1 MDKNRIMDDAVGA
14 VTKEWK
20 YMARLAVQIR
30 EGRNNNP
37 VWVES
42 QQAKFTGIF
51 KRLLTD
57 PIEDVKKEM

>member
-1 MDKNRIMDDAVGA
+1 MDKNRIMDDAIGA

-20 YMARLAVQIR
+20 HMARLAVQIR

-37 VWVES
+37 EWVEN
-42 QQAKFTGIF
+42 QQSKFTGIF